1 MNWLI
6 RLLKET
12 NGKRVFVR
20 IVWPSRAQ
28 DTICNLTDLRDDPGA
43 IVGKASLPPRSFE
56 VFLLSDDGRRF
67 AGRKTFIEEL
77 EHIVPEFYDQIG
89 QYLER
94 WLPRPPKPVKA
105 DESGQPPKADK
116 VVDTEQP
123 AVSPLPND
131 RSGPR
136 LGNLHT
142 ALVEMPAFLRRNA
155 D

>member
-1 MNWLI
+1 M
-6 RLLKET
+6 
-12 NGKRVFVR
+12 FVR

-94 WLPRPPKPVKA
+94 WLPRSPKPVKA
-105 DESGQPPKADK
+105 DEGGQPPKADK
-116 VVDTEQP
+116 VVATEQP

-131 RSGPR
+131 
-136 LGNLHT
+136 
-142 ALVEMPAFLRRNA
+142 
-155 D
+155 